1 MEFKEGHS
9 EDMKV
14 TSKLSQGKNILE
26 VLGGKEPSILKE
38 AKEAH
43 ILLYKKWGERHW
55 KKLLIFHP
63 EFNGQILK
71 FPNL

>member
-43 ILLYKKWGERHW
+43 ISLYKK
-55 KKLLIFHP
+55 
-63 EFNGQILK
+63 
-71 FPNL
+71 